1 MGSPQYQISPYYP
14 LQITEGVE
22 MYETINQGR
31 PIDAIKFNLKNI
43 LLTTPGEKL
52 SDPEF
57 GVGLRHALFELET
70 SDAIVNLKQRIISQI
85 KKYANYFSKLNV
97 LVEISGQYSNAMTVR
112 LEFEYG
118 IKLLNDSLE
127 VTVTK

>member
-1 MGSPQYQISPYYP
+1 MGQPQYQISPYYP

-112 LEFEYG
+112 LEFQYG